1 MTALYHGAVVQC
13 KKLYGLKVLEPV
25 IQDVQDFLQ
34 YKLFVSNFPYS
45 LTYIS

>member
-1 MTALYHGAVVQC
+1 MTALYHGAVV